1 MKKKLLARLWSDERG
16 LAAIELALVT
26 AVVLVPLFI
35 GATEMGRR
43 AWMKSQLDNA
53 ARAGLEYALGLH
65 TFNASS
71 ISSFVTSATSL
82 PAVTATPAPTK
93 SCMCPSSSGLT
104 ATSSCSG
111 TCAGGGA
118 PGSYV
123 TVSASTA
130 YTSLFHSCGPLI
142 PTSVCPLS
150 GGPSTVSSTAT
161 GRLY

>member
-1 MKKKLLARLWSDERG
+1 MGPRGVMKKLLARLWSDERG

-26 AVVLVPLFI
+26 AVILVPLFI

-71 ISSFVTSATSL
+71 ISSVVTSATSL
-82 PAVTATPAPTK
+82 SVTATPAPTK

-111 TCAGGGA
+111 TCTGGG
-118 PGSYV
+118 
-123 TVSASTA
+123 
-130 YTSLFHSCGPLI
+130 
-142 PTSVCPLS
+142 
-150 GGPSTVSSTAT
+150 
-161 GRLY
+161 

>member
-104 ATSSCSG
+104 PQECSG

-150 GGPSTVSSTAT
+150 GGPTTVSSTAT
-161 GRLY
+161 GRLN

>member
-1 MKKKLLARLWSDERG
+1 MKKKCLARLWSDERG

-26 AVVLVPLFI
+26 AVILVPLFM
-35 GATEMGRR
+35 GATELGRR

-71 ISSFVTSATSL
+71 ISSVVHAATSL
-82 PAVTATPAPTK
+82 SVTATPVPTK
-93 SCMCPSSSGLT
+93 ACMCPSSSGLT
-104 ATSSCSG
+104 PTISCSG
-111 TCAGGGA
+111 TCPAGGA

-123 TVSASTA
+123 TVTASTA

-142 PTSVCPLS
+142 PTSLCPLS
-150 GGPSTVSSTAT
+150 SGPTTVSSTAT
-161 GRLY
+161 GRLN